1 MVKIVIIGS
10 GQLGSRHLQALS
22 LLDRPAL
29 IFVVDPNEDSLKLAE
44 KRFLEISNAGNRIVD
59 VKYCSSI
66 DKIPNHIDLAI
77 ISTNSDIR
85 RAIIENLLNCC
96 RVNYLILEK
105 VLFQK
110 INDFAYIDNLLKAK
124 NVQAWVNCPRRM
136 MNFYKELKCKLAT
149 ESLFEINI
157 FGSNW
162 GLATSSIHMI
172 DLISFLSNST
182 EYKITNTNIDDEPK
196 ESKRKGFYEL
206 TGAIDG
212 FFNDSI
218 KFKISSFYKGNVP
231 YTIQIISDK
240 SILYIRAVE
249 GKYWIGEEK
258 TNWKLEEVSFTFPF
272 QSQLTHLAVQ
282 QILNTSQCSL
292 TSYDESIKLHIPL
305 LECFGD
311 YFNKMGYSSNFCP
324 IT

>member
-105 VLFQK
+105 VLFRIMEHRGEPFIISRKEEHGGDLTFNTIDEVREMYKKQELHPD
-110 INDFAYIDNLLKAK
+110 DFKNGIISYIVNLLAPLKSA
-124 NVQAWVNCPRRM
+124 
-136 MNFYKELKCKLAT
+136 FDTKELKVL
-149 ESLFEINI
+149 
-157 FGSNW
+157 
-162 GLATSSIHMI
+162 
-172 DLISFLSNST
+172 LS
-182 EYKITNTNIDDEPK
+182 
-196 ESKRKGFYEL
+196 
-206 TGAIDG
+206 
-212 FFNDSI
+212 
-218 KFKISSFYKGNVP
+218 
-231 YTIQIISDK
+231 K
-240 SILYIRAVE
+240 SY
-249 GKYWIGEEK
+249 
-258 TNWKLEEVSFTFPF
+258 
-272 QSQLTHLAVQ
+272 
-282 QILNTSQCSL
+282 
-292 TSYDESIKLHIPL
+292 
-305 LECFGD
+305 
-311 YFNKMGYSSNFCP
+311 
-324 IT
+324 